1 MGDASDEGTLKRKAT
16 VAVDV
21 VPADGGVQEG
31 PFVLYNPSTGGIPP
45 SGTEF
50 RAWRKNVE
58 YRGHHLVIRGRTDG
72 VDYVGNNFSRTSAAP
87 KDAVKYFVARLR
99 RVAPGAGGGKSGG
112 GGGSA
117 GADDDEEP
125 EYTLQMTPV
134 GGGRIIDLETRCH
147 ALEYDAPAWDGA
159 EDLNDYAVRA
169 AHNDRLLK
177 AFSSAKRQ
185 RKVAR
190 IQAERKIDASTLA
203 APDAMEATLKAA
215 TAGELDARALAA
227 LAGERRN
234 IPAHVASATNP
245 AAAYPLDRFPLY
257 PLIDRTRWKDLVKAS
272 KKPGTL
278 KELRDAGDVDP
289 FVLDL
294 VPRLAEPGADAD
306 RGKALGALAFLLRF
320 REHRGVVTERAPK
333 EADAEE
339 GAEGGAVASAP
350 MTLSWAHDS
359 KVHPALQRAAIDEWM
374 EQQTRDD
381 AAPGDPRRFARP
393 KAATDLVT
401 LHVILMALRACGWT
415 IDVSSLAKRLRVSV
429 QDLVPHCKELGLTT
443 KKSTGKASEGGG
455 RTVASLPLDGV
466 KTLGDLLPEIK
477 RRPQAAKKRD

>member
-1 MGDASDEGTLKRKAT
+1 M
-16 VAVDV
+16 
-21 VPADGGVQEG
+21 
-31 PFVLYNPSTGGIPP
+31 
-45 SGTEF
+45 
-50 RAWRKNVE
+50 
-58 YRGHHLVIRGRTDG
+58 IRGRTDG

-117 GADDDEEP
+117 GVDDDEEP

-203 APDAMEATLKAA
+203 DPDAMEATLKAA

-234 IPAHVASATNP
+234 IPAHVASATIQSP
-245 AAAYPLDRFPLY
+245 
-257 PLIDRTRWKDLVKAS
+257 RT
-272 KKPGTL
+272 P
-278 KELRDAGDVDP
+278 
-289 FVLDL
+289 
-294 VPRLAEPGADAD
+294 
-306 RGKALGALAFLLRF
+306 
-320 REHRGVVTERAPK
+320 
-333 EADAEE
+333 
-339 GAEGGAVASAP
+339 
-350 MTLSWAHDS
+350 
-359 KVHPALQRAAIDEWM
+359 
-374 EQQTRDD
+374 
-381 AAPGDPRRFARP
+381 
-393 KAATDLVT
+393 
-401 LHVILMALRACGWT
+401 
-415 IDVSSLAKRLRVSV
+415 
-429 QDLVPHCKELGLTT
+429 
-443 KKSTGKASEGGG
+443 STGFRCIRSSIARGG
-455 RTVASLPLDGV
+455 RTWSRRAKNPGRSRNCAIPGTWTISCWIWCRSSRSPARTRTEARRSALWIFCFVSAS
-466 KTLGDLLPEIK
+466 I
-477 RRPQAAKKRD
+477 AAW

>member
-1 MGDASDEGTLKRKAT
+1 MGGASDEGTLKRKAT

-117 GADDDEEP
+117 GVDDDEEP

-203 APDAMEATLKAA
+203 DPDAMEATLKAA

-245 AAAYPLDRFPLY
+245 VAAYPLDRFPLY

-272 KKPGTL
+272 KNPGRSRNCAIPGT
-278 KELRDAGDVDP
+278 
-289 FVLDL
+289 
-294 VPRLAEPGADAD
+294 
-306 RGKALGALAFLLRF
+306 
-320 REHRGVVTERAPK
+320 
-333 EADAEE
+333 
-339 GAEGGAVASAP
+339 
-350 MTLSWAHDS
+350 
-359 KVHPALQRAAIDEWM
+359 
-374 EQQTRDD
+374 
-381 AAPGDPRRFARP
+381 
-393 KAATDLVT
+393 
-401 LHVILMALRACGWT
+401 WT
-415 IDVSSLAKRLRVSV
+415 ISCWIWCRSSRSPARTRTEARRSALWIFCFVS
-429 QDLVPHCKELGLTT
+429 
-443 KKSTGKASEGGG
+443 AS
-455 RTVASLPLDGV
+455 
-466 KTLGDLLPEIK
+466 I
-477 RRPQAAKKRD
+477 AAW

>member
-1 MGDASDEGTLKRKAT
+1 M
-16 VAVDV
+16 AVDV

-117 GADDDEEP
+117 GVDDDEEP

-169 AHNDRLLK
+169 AHNDRLK

-203 APDAMEATLKAA
+203 DPDAMEATLKAA

-227 LAGERRN
+227 PRRRTTQHSRARRVR
-234 IPAHVASATNP
+234 PHDPV
-245 AAAYPLDRFPLY
+245 AAYPLDRFPLY
-257 PLIDRTRWKDLVKAS
+257 QPSI
-272 KKPGTL
+272 
-278 KELRDAGDVDP
+278 
-289 FVLDL
+289 
-294 VPRLAEPGADAD
+294 
-306 RGKALGALAFLLRF
+306 
-320 REHRGVVTERAPK
+320 
-333 EADAEE
+333 
-339 GAEGGAVASAP
+339 
-350 MTLSWAHDS
+350 
-359 KVHPALQRAAIDEWM
+359 
-374 EQQTRDD
+374 
-381 AAPGDPRRFARP
+381 AR
-393 KAATDLVT
+393 
-401 LHVILMALRACGWT
+401 
-415 IDVSSLAKRLRVSV
+415 
-429 QDLVPHCKELGLTT
+429 
-443 KKSTGKASEGGG
+443 GG
-455 RTVASLPLDGV
+455 RTWSRRAKTRDAQGTARYRGRGPFRAGSGAAARGARRGRGPRQGARRFGFSASFP
-466 KTLGDLLPEIK
+466 
-477 RRPQAAKKRD
+477 RASRAW